1 MGNNTDHNAG
11 NEKRNPHKG
20 NQHIG
25 NTVDNGGNRRCQHG
39 YIVCIS
45 DAGLF
50 ISLFV
55 KMIIDKTR
63 YRLDEQIRQCIL
75 MLENKWTAKEIEF
88 DMDLPRQNYYGSAP
102 LLEQVWTNLIDN
114 AIKHSP
120 EKSSIRILVAETFQ
134 TVTVSISDDGE
145 GMTQE
150 VQRHIFEKFY
160 QEDKSHET
168 EGSGLGLAL
177 VKRILDLCKGSIQVE
192 SLPGKGSTFT
202 VSLPKTPDS
211 FARGSLS

>member
-1 MGNNTDHNAG
+1 
-11 NEKRNPHKG
+11 
-20 NQHIG
+20 
-25 NTVDNGGNRRCQHG
+25 
-39 YIVCIS
+39 
-45 DAGLF
+45 
-50 ISLFV
+50 
-55 KMIIDKTR
+55 MIIDKTR